1 MPRSFAKWKRNAE
14 YWFVKDSLMFEGFL
28 GKVADDLVSPRSD
41 TPMGCV
47 IVSYTRQMESIDQA
61 SVPQ

>member
-1 MPRSFAKWKRNAE
+1 
-14 YWFVKDSLMFEGFL
+14 MFEGFL
-28 GKVADDLVSPRSD
+28 GKVADDLVSPRGD

>member
-1 MPRSFAKWKRNAE
+1 
-14 YWFVKDSLMFEGFL
+14 MFEGL
-28 GKVADDLVSPRSD
+28 LSKVADDLVSPCMD

-47 IVSYTRQMESIDQA
+47 IVSDTRRMESIDQA

>member
-1 MPRSFAKWKRNAE
+1 MPCSFAKWKRNAE
-14 YWFVKDSLMFEGFL
+14 YWFAKDSLMFEGL
-28 GKVADDLVSPRSD
+28 LSKVANDLVSPCMD

-47 IVSYTRQMESIDQA
+47 IVSDTRRMESIDQA